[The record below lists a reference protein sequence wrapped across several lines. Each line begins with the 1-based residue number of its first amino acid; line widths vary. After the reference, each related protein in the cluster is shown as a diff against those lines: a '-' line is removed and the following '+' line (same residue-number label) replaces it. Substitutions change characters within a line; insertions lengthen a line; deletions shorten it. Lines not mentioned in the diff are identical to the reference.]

1 MVVAASRSII
11 SSAAP
16 SKDEIDMTNST
27 EPLAAPAPAPTA
39 PKIWGYFATFG
50 WSLLAYLIASVI
62 SFVLLYLWDPVTFR
76 IDIELSDA
84 MKSAPYVSLTTIVTN
99 IFLVGF
105 LIGVVWIARATAK
118 DYLAMT
124 WPSRQEV
131 IVGLVSLVI
140 LLPVLDALAY
150 LVGQPIIPAFVVDV
164 YKSAQSTGSLPLL
177 WLAIV
182 IAAPVAEEIIFR
194 GFIFRGWVRPTT
206 QRPMIGILF
215 VTVLFTVIHIQYNW
229 FGLLQVF
236 MIGLLLT
243 WTRWRSGSMLLP
255 MAMHVIANFY
265 AMMQAFAYFRWFV

>member
-1 MVVAASRSII
+1 MANGSEPVVAQ
-11 SSAAP
+11 
-16 SKDEIDMTNST
+16 
-27 EPLAAPAPAPTA
+27 PLSPTA

-50 WSLLAYLIASVI
+50 WALLAYLLASVVA
-62 SFVLLYLWDPVTFR
+62 FVGLYFWDPATFR
-76 IDIELSDA
+76 FDVEFTDA
-84 MKSAPYVSLTTIVTN
+84 MKDARYISLTTIVTN
-99 IFLVGF
+99 AILITLLV
-105 LIGVVWIARATAK
+105 VAVWIARATAK

-131 IVGLVSLVI
+131 AVGFVSLVI
-140 LLPVLDALAY
+140 LLPALDALAY
-150 LVGQPIIPAFVVDV
+150 LFGQPIIPAFVIDI
-164 YKSAQSTGSLPLL
+164 YKSAQSQGSLPLL

-194 GFIFRGWVRPTT
+194 GFIFRGWVRPA
-206 QRPMIGILF
+206 QRPMLGILI
-215 VTVLFTVIHIQYNW
+215 VTLLFTVIHIQYNW

-265 AMMQAFAYFRWFV
+265 AMMQAFAFFRWYI

>member
-1 MVVAASRSII
+1 
-11 SSAAP
+11 
-16 SKDEIDMTNST
+16 MTNGT
-27 EPLAAPAPAPTA
+27 EPFAAQPPAPTA

-50 WSLLAYLIASVI
+50 WALLAYLIASVVA
-62 SFVLLYLWDPVTFR
+62 FVLLYLWDPVTFR